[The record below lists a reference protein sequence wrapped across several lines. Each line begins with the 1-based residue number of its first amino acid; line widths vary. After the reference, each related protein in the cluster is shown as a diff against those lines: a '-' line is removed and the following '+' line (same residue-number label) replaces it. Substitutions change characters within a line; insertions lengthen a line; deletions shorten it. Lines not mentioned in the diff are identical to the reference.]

1 MINNIVNEI
10 EPLNGEMMKK
20 TREKV
25 DSLAKPLGSLGKL
38 EDIVVKLSGIT
49 GQMYNDINKKGIII
63 MSADNGVVEEGV
75 GSAPQYVTLAQTRN
89 FIKGKTG
96 VASLAKT
103 NNTDLIVID
112 VGINSDEEIEG
123 VINKKIRKG
132 TNNLYKEPAMSRD
145 EAIKAINIGIE
156 AAKNAKDNGYSI
168 IGVGEMGIG
177 NTTTSSAIL
186 LAMIDCKLEDV
197 VGKGGGITSDS
208 FEKKKKIV
216 KESLEINKVNPDDPI
231 DVLSKVGGFDIAA
244 MAGVFLGCAYY
255 RLPVVVDGFISAVS
269 ALVASRIN
277 PMVKEFL
284 FSSHKSLEIGYNV
297 IMEELELDPMLDLNM
312 RLGEGSGCPMA
323 FSIVEFAIS
332 MLKNM
337 STFKQADID
346 DSYIDKIRGEENYI
360 V

>member
-10 EPLNGEMMKK
+10 KPLNGEMMKK

-96 VASLAKT
+96 VASLAKA

-132 TNNLYKEPAMSRD
+132 TNNLYKEAAMSRD
-145 EAIKAINIGIE
+145 EAIRAIDIGIE

-216 KESLEINKVNPDDPI
+216 KE
-231 DVLSKVGGFDIAA
+231 
-244 MAGVFLGCAYY
+244 
-255 RLPVVVDGFISAVS
+255 
-269 ALVASRIN
+269 
-277 PMVKEFL
+277 
-284 FSSHKSLEIGYNV
+284 SLEIGYNV